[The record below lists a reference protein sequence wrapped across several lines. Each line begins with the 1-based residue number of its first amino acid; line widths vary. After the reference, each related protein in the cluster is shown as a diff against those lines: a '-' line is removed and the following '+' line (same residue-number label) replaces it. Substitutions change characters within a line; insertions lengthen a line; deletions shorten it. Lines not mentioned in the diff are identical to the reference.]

1 MLEPALQN
9 CKGPSEAGRKVRMSD
24 WKKGLHPFDS
34 ELIFKISLLIFGFM
48 AGALLLIYQAYSRV
62 R

>member
-1 MLEPALQN
+1 
-9 CKGPSEAGRKVRMSD
+9 MSD
-24 WKKGLHPFDS
+24 WKKGPHPFDS

-48 AGALLLIYQAYSRV
+48 AGGLLLIYQAYSRV